1 MAKESAI
8 GDRLYV
14 AGYDLSG
21 DVGVVGNLATMRA
34 LLDVRGIRQTAM
46 ERIAGVADGM
56 ISFNAYYNPSV
67 GQEHAVL
74 SGVPATDTE
83 VVYFHGQALGNAAA
97 GLTARQMM
105 YDPTLGEDGSLM
117 LAVEC
122 PAGNGAPLEWGVQ
135 LTSGHR
141 TDSSATTPS
150 TGVDTTTTSTQFGA
164 SLYVQI
170 FGFAG
175 TNVRFRLRDSA
186 NGTTWGNVT
195 GAYSDPVTAIGA
207 FRLATDTTRT
217 IRRYLQV
224 QTTGTFSNCEFAAM
238 VVRFA
243 TAQS

>member
-1 MAKESAI
+1 MPKESGI

-21 DVGVVGNLATMRA
+21 DIGVVNNIATMRA

-56 ISFNAYYNPSV
+56 VSFNAFYNPSV
-67 GQEHAVL
+67 GQEHTVL
-74 SGVPATDTE
+74 SGVPATDVE
-83 VVYFHGQALGNAAA
+83 LLYFHGTALGNAAA
-97 GLTARQMM
+97 GLTAKQIM
-105 YDPTLGEDGSLM
+105 YDPTLGEDGSLQV
-117 LAVEC
+117 AVEC

-135 LTSGHR
+135 LTPGHR

-150 TGVDTTTTSTQFGA
+150 NGVDTTTTSTQFGA
-164 SLYVQI
+164 ALYVQI
-170 FGFAG
+170 FRFTG
-175 TNVRFRLRDSA
+175 TSVRFRLRDSV
-186 NGTTWGNVT
+186 NSTTWGNVT
-195 GAYSDPVTAIGA
+195 GAYSDPVSAIGA
-207 FRLATDTTRT
+207 FRLATDPTRT
-217 IRRYLQV
+217 IRRFLQL